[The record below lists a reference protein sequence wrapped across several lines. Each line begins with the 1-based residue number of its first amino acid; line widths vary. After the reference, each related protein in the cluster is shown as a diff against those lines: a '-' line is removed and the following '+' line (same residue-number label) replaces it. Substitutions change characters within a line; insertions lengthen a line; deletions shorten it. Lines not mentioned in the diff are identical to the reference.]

1 MLESIGNAPQFKD
14 SVRRAQLPAV
24 IAQPA
29 LAAAAPIERQ
39 AVPHAAE
46 GKAVDLTCGCSNK
59 RSHPSPQTPIS
70 SQRRQRYADR
80 ITVCSGNVSCA
91 NPTA

>member
-59 RSHPSPQTPIS
+59 LYGV
-70 SQRRQRYADR
+70 RRQALIADFHSIVR
-80 ITVCSGNVSCA
+80 GGPRLKWKRERNGRGRG
-91 NPTA
+91 